1 MANNGM
7 ERNEHP
13 TDQAI
18 DRMKNISLSRCF
30 PKRNAARCK
39 TKRVDISKCLVVVGG
54 VGVVG
59 ARNWQLEK
67 PWPIDL
73 RQTAAESCLPWLRV
87 WIFAPVM
94 KFPIKFYWISNW
106 GWDSSCWSD
115 AFAFFQLR
123 LAGKYLRT
131 IVVASVE
138 SGRCSA
144 NPLATSQIHPPTAP
158 TSQNPLSL
166 AEWFLMAV
174 QLRGHQ
180 RVSIRIAPLRMP
192 QSCTLEL
199 TNLWMHCGNA

>member
-13 TDQAI
+13 TDQPI

-39 TKRVDISKCLVVVGG
+39 TKRVDISKCL
-54 VGVVG
+54 VG

-115 AFAFFQLR
+115 AFAFAFFQLR

-144 NPLATSQIHPPTAP
+144 NPLQPPKSTH
-158 TSQNPLSL
+158 
-166 AEWFLMAV
+166 
-174 QLRGHQ
+174 QLPPH
-180 RVSIRIAPLRMP
+180 
-192 QSCTLEL
+192 
-199 TNLWMHCGNA
+199 H

>member
-1 MANNGM
+1 M

-13 TDQAI
+13 TDQPI

-87 WIFAPVM
+87 
-94 KFPIKFYWISNW
+94 
-106 GWDSSCWSD
+106 
-115 AFAFFQLR
+115 
-123 LAGKYLRT
+123 
-131 IVVASVE
+131 
-138 SGRCSA
+138 
-144 NPLATSQIHPPTAP
+144 
-158 TSQNPLSL
+158 
-166 AEWFLMAV
+166 
-174 QLRGHQ
+174 
-180 RVSIRIAPLRMP
+180 
-192 QSCTLEL
+192 
-199 TNLWMHCGNA
+199 